1 MDKKT
6 IIKYILAYIIIS
18 FIINYFVGKKII
30 KKNDGGTI
38 LRIENNKII
47 SNKPV
52 NIDITLLENPIN
64 KEFSLEDQHS
74 ENNHQNISL
83 EKDGNTYIFSTYTG
97 SLIKYS
103 YLHPITKKEIIPY
116 NFSNNER
123 CPALSMVI
131 NQKVITN
138 FNIDVSNE
146 DKNTIIFSKEYNGYT
161 IIRKYI
167 LKDNTIACEIQ
178 IDNPNNKN
186 IGSIQIINEEQ
197 IILDQDQS
205 QGAFSYNDDE
215 KIVKFLYQNELIL
228 DQSIILNPE
237 IIGVQSNFFTQA
249 IIQNDNSFDRAFFKK
264 NNLNRISYYLESKPI
279 KTIHTQLSFNF
290 YIAPKIYSILQ
301 SIDTRVSLI
310 MEYGIFSKI
319 SQYFIYFLFFL
330 TSIFNNFGIA
340 LLVFTALT
348 KLILIPFAASIKENN
363 KKSKEFQQ
371 KLEYVKAKYHDNPDK
386 KLMEE
391 TALFQKYGMFPGI
404 ASKIPQ
410 AFNLFIVISLQ
421 NFLKNNIML
430 YKVPVGF
437 WLTEASIPDKYYI
450 LSIIFMIFIYLNI
463 NNAKMT
469 PMMKIVILMVS
480 IFFIYMFSFWGSAI
494 QLFIVAGLVAGYLEN
509 NYLLS

>member
-1 MDKKT
+1 MDKKN
-6 IIKYILAYIIIS
+6 IIKYIFAYIIIS
-18 FIINYFVGKKII
+18 FIINYFVSQKTI

-64 KEFSLEDQHS
+64 KEFALENEYNENQHK
-74 ENNHQNISL
+74 NILLKKNDCS
-83 EKDGNTYIFSTYTG
+83 YVFSTYTG

-103 YLHPITKKEIIPY
+103 YLHPITKKEITPY
-116 NFSNNER
+116 CFSNNEE

-131 NQKVITN
+131 SKKVITD
-138 FNIDVSNE
+138 FDIDLLNE
-146 DKNTIIFSKEYNGYT
+146 DENTIVFSKQYNGYT

-178 IDNPNNKN
+178 IDNPSNKN
-186 IGSIQIINEEQ
+186 IGSIQIINSEQ
-197 IILDQDQS
+197 IILDGDQS
-205 QGAFSYNDDE
+205 QGAFSYNDNE

-237 IIGVQSNFFTQA
+237 IIGLQSNFFSQA
-249 IIQNDNSFDRAFFKK
+249 IIQSDDTFDRAFFKK
-264 NNLNRISYYLESKPI
+264 NNFDKISYYLESKPI
-279 KTIHTQLSFNF
+279 KKSHTKLSFDF
-290 YIAPKIYSILQ
+290 HITPKIYSTLK
-301 SIDTRVSLI
+301 SIDTRLSLI

-319 SQYFIYFLFFL
+319 SQYFIYFLFFI

-340 LLVFTALT
+340 LLIFIALT
-348 KLILIPFAASIKENN
+348 KLILIPFASSIKENN

-371 KLEYVKAKYHDNPDK
+371 KLEYIKAKYHDNPDK
-386 KLMEE
+386 KSIEE
-391 TALFQKYGMFPGI
+391 AALFQKYGMLPGI

-410 AFNLFIVISLQ
+410 VFNLFIVVSLQ

-437 WLTEASIPDKYYI
+437 WLTDASTPDKYYI
-450 LSIIFMIFIYLNI
+450 LPIIFMIFIYLNI

-469 PMMKIVILMVS
+469 PIMKIAILMVF